1 MDTQTPPTPT
11 PPPNGTEPLQ
21 TDPAVGKSTPPP
33 VITGAYKPPS
43 PKKEIVIIKKGNR
56 ILRMLKYFFFSFVI
70 LTILEIGI
78 AYWLISSR
86 WHLLLSNDEMVEYAE
101 RVKEAPPMPE
111 NFMRVYTAI
120 FPNHVHTT
128 LTQQIF
134 INYGTRFLFRHT
146 EIDDKPHCMCDMIY
160 DIQKKRHAEL
170 EAVEWDGRLQDLEFG
185 FGIEKY
191 ATPEQ
196 CFNYVMQFRVPELI
210 NQLNPK
216 KYPHLKN
223 KAVADM
229 NDEELME
236 LILLL
241 KSRWH
246 YNREKNPARFEK
258 ALEHY
263 RERMKLNLE
272 KQANN

>member
-1 MDTQTPPTPT
+1 METNAPPPPPTP
-11 PPPNGTEPLQ
+11 PSG
-21 TDPAVGKSTPPP
+21 TDPLPSDPAAGKKIPAP
-33 VITGAYKPPS
+33 ITGAYKETP
-43 PKKEIVIIKKGNR
+43 PKKNEFIIIKKGNR
-56 ILRMLKYFFFSFVI
+56 FLRMLKYFFFSFII

-86 WHLLLSNDEMVEYAE
+86 WHLLLSNEEMVEYAE
-101 RVKEAPPMPE
+101 RVKQAQPMPA
-111 NFMRVYTAI
+111 NFMGVYTAI

-160 DIQKKRHAEL
+160 DIQKKRHQEL

-223 KAVADM
+223 KPVSEM
-229 NDEELME
+229 NDEELIE

-258 ALEHY
+258 AMVRY
-263 RERMKLNLE
+263 RERMKLHMSEQGQN
-272 KQANN
+272 